1 MSGCAEVMGWLD
13 AFVGLDLQGA
23 EENEVRNHLR
33 ACATCRGRYVAAEP
47 TLALSLSLAAA
58 PAPEDDF
65 FVSGVLAGIHQRRVE
80 RQVTSHGRWWLG
92 AAAAVLL
99 AAMGSTALF
108 LRVQGGDATTPSMI
122 AEVST
127 SVEPASVEVD
137 GEGVRLYQLTV
148 PSRDV
153 RDVQVAFIVNPQ
165 LEL

>member
-1 MSGCAEVMGWLD
+1 MSGCAEVVGRLE
-13 AFVGLDLQGA
+13 AFVGLDLQGD
-23 EENEVRNHLR
+23 EETEVRDHLR
-33 ACATCRGRYVAAEP
+33 ACAACRDRYVAAEP
-47 TLALSLSLAAA
+47 TLVLSLPLAAV

-99 AAMGSTALF
+99 AVMGSTVLY
-108 LRVQGGDATTPSMI
+108 LRVQGGGATTPSMI
-122 AEVST
+122 AEGST
-127 SVEPASVEVD
+127 SVELASVEVD